1 MKTTKEVVIRKSRY
15 KDCSIL
21 AKTMRKADKREV
33 HLLAG
38 LSPKQA
44 LIESFNASLLE
55 RYTLTLNGEV
65 ICMFGVGV
73 SPHTKWSTPWLL
85 GSEKIKTIPVTF
97 IRESRRYME
106 RWQHPLLLNY
116 VHAENTLSIAWL
128 KALGFTF
135 LREVTGLHGKGLFYE
150 FVRIK

>member
-1 MKTTKEVVIRKSRY
+1 MTATKVVVRKSRF
-15 KDCSIL
+15 KDCYIL
-21 AKTMRKADKREV
+21 AKTMREADKREV
-33 HLLAG
+33 YLLAG
-38 LSPKQA
+38 MSPKQA
-44 LIESFNASLLE
+44 LIESFNSSPLE
-55 RYTLTLNGEV
+55 RYTVVLNGEV

-73 SPHTKWSTPWLL
+73 SNNARWATPWLL

-97 IRESRRYME
+97 IRESKRYLKK
-106 RWQHPLLLNY
+106 WQHPLLLNY